1 MKETDNQQS
10 KSASGN
16 PCEAAGSVSVI
27 KVGGAVVEDPALLSV
42 LLDSFMA
49 VPGPKVLVHG
59 GGRSATTLAAQLGIQ
74 SQMVGGRRI
83 TDARMLRIVTM
94 VYGGL
99 VNKNIVAQLQARRI
113 NALGL
118 TGADLNLIRA
128 HRRPVTP
135 EGIDFGFVGDVDSA
149 DGQRLL
155 SLLQDGI
162 TPVIAPLTHDGQGNL
177 LNTNADTMA
186 QTVATALAAAISA
199 SPDVN
204 ITSPVPTSSPIVPS
218 VSSSSPTA
226 PSIVSSSPIAPPVA
240 SSSPSSPSVGCSA
253 YSRGTAP
260 SLVTLTFCFELPG
273 VLRDPSDPSTLIP
286 RLTEADFRALVADG
300 TIAGGMIPKLEN
312 AFAALRAGVAAVRI
326 TNIHNLQGGT
336 VIN

>member
-16 PCEAAGSVSVI
+16 PCEAAGSASVI

-94 VYGGL
+94 VYAGL

-135 EGIDFGFVGDVDSA
+135 EGIDFGCVGDVDDA

-155 SLLQDGI
+155 SLLTDGI

-177 LNTNADTMA
+177 LNTNADTVA
-186 QTVATALAAAISA
+186 QTVAAELAHNQEPAGTALQRL
-199 SPDVN
+199 N
-204 ITSPVPTSSPIVPS
+204 
-218 VSSSSPTA
+218 
-226 PSIVSSSPIAPPVA
+226 
-240 SSSPSSPSVGCSA
+240 
-253 YSRGTAP
+253 
-260 SLVTLTFCFELPG
+260 VTLTFCFELPG
-273 VLRDPSDPSTLIP
+273 VLRDPADPTTLIP
-286 RLTEADFRALVADG
+286 CINEADFQTLVSNG
-300 TIAGGMIPKLEN
+300 IIAGGMIPKLQN

-336 VIN
+336 IIKP